1 MASDDLVW
9 VGAAPLGADEMKR
22 LRRDLILQRTVVWVP
37 VGLILAM
44 ILLFAFNLP
53 LSNPESILSLS
64 FAGLVG
70 LGLGRVSGNQRY
82 ARIHDALLKGLDI
95 APMLHQEGRALP
107 GRLLGVPGGADILDV
122 LMRPQEGGPLSKEKD
137 EWGRVVYKTRGEDP
151 RGPAE
156 GTGADTIDS
165 RMPRIDAMAPR
176 PEFEGLEGELTEGE
190 KLIEEANFVRNIKS
204 EEAWNYAEASDPELI
219 ESGVEKL
226 GDLVGKGHDFGE
238 GGGFPQAPSR
248 AAPNTPPPSQ
258 TKNDEDSS
266 ED

>member
-9 VGAAPLGADEMKR
+9 VGAAPLGADDMKR
-22 LRRDLILQRTVVWVP
+22 LRRDLILQRTVMWVP
-37 VGLILAM
+37 TGLIIAM
-44 ILLFAFNLP
+44 TLLFTFK
-53 LSNPESILSLS
+53 LSLSKPESILSLS
-64 FAGLVG
+64 FAGLIG

-82 ARIHDALLKGLDI
+82 ARIQDALLKGLDI

-137 EWGRVVYKTRGEDP
+137 KWGRVVYKTRGKDP

-156 GTGADTIDS
+156 GSGADTIDS
-165 RMPRIDAMAPR
+165 RLPRIDAMTPR
-176 PEFEGLEGELTEGE
+176 PEFEGLEDELTVGE
-190 KLIEEANFVRNIKS
+190 KLIEEANLVRNIKS
-204 EEAWNYAEASDPELI
+204 EDAWNYAEASDSELI
-219 ESGVEKL
+219 EAGVEKL

-238 GGGFPQAPSR
+238 GGDFPQAPSR
-248 AAPNTPPPSQ
+248 AAPNMPPPSQ
-258 TKNDEDSS
+258 KEPDEDPS